1 MNILDMLVE
10 YGMAGIFIAYMI
22 WQDSANSKKSE
33 AQLEKFDSQLD
44 RIREKQ
50 QADERA
56 LRDRY
61 DSVIEKYDAERDDLK
76 VEVMSLIKDSS
87 NQIENFQKSLEDF
100 SVHLKS
106 QNFLIEDQS
115 RSLEKNGDHIKSI
128 LASVESCLK
137 LIQDMISD
145 QKIRDAASAA
155 AKSQFSSI
163 IRKKD

>member
-1 MNILDMLVE
+1 MNIFEMLVE

-22 WQDSANSKKSE
+22 WQDSANSKKAESQLAKFD
-33 AQLEKFDSQLD
+33 AQLDK
-44 RIREKQ
+44 IREKQ
-50 QADERA
+50 RADERS

-76 VEVMSLIKDSS
+76 LEVMSLIKDSS
-87 NQIENFQKSLEDF
+87 NQIENFHKSLEQF
-100 SVHLKS
+100 SVQLKS

-115 RSLEKNGDHIKSI
+115 RSLEKNGDSIKSI

-155 AKSQFSSI
+155 AKSQFSYTN
-163 IRKKD
+163 RKKD